1 MAELVFIGTGS
12 GKVSLNRF
20 HSSFLILTSRYNLLI
35 DAGDGISKALLTG
48 EINFSSIDGILIT
61 HLHPDHYTGL
71 AALIVQ
77 MKMCE
82 RKKHLDI
89 IINTELVNVIQK
101 FILNSYLFPER
112 MGFAIHYKSIIND
125 ELFNVNNEISF
136 IPRQNSH
143 LVPVS
148 GLEKYKLQSF
158 SCSSFLLNIEN
169 IKIHYTGDIGSKDD
183 LLLFS
188 DYTIDYLISEVTHI
202 QPNDILNSYP
212 NDALPPKIILTHIT
226 DEDINNLK
234 ELIVNL
240 QVDLKEKFILAFDGL
255 KITL

>member
-20 HSSFLILTSRYNLLI
+20 HSSFLISTSRYNLLI

-48 EINFSSIDGILIT
+48 EINFSSIDGILMT

-71 AALIVQ
+71 AALVVQ
-77 MKMCE
+77 MKMYE
-82 RKKHLDI
+82 RIKHLDI
-89 IINTELVNVIQK
+89 FINTELANDIQK

-112 MGFAIHYKSIIND
+112 MGFTINYKSINND

-143 LVPVS
+143 LAPVS
-148 GLEKYKLQSF
+148 GIEKYKLQSF

-169 IKIHYTGDIGSKDD
+169 INIHYTGDIGSKDD

-202 QPNDILNSYP
+202 QPEDILNSYP
-212 NDALPPKIILTHIT
+212 NYALLQKIILTHIT

-234 ELIVNL
+234 EFIVNL
-240 QVDLKEKFILAFDGL
+240 QDDLKEKFILAFDGL
-255 KITL
+255 KIAL

>member
-89 IINTELVNVIQK
+89 IINTEHVNVIQK

-136 IPRQNSH
+136 ISRQNSH

-169 IKIHYTGDIGSKDD
+169 IKIHYTGDIGSKND

-202 QPNDILNSYP
+202 QPNDILNSYS

>member
-202 QPNDILNSYP
+202 HPNDILNSYP
-212 NDALPPKIILTHIT
+212 NDALPQKIILTHIT
-226 DEDINNLK
+226 DEDVNNLK
-234 ELIVNL
+234 EFIVNL
-240 QVDLKEKFILAFDGL
+240 QVDLKEKYILAFDGL
-255 KITL
+255 KIVL

>member
-20 HSSFLILTSRYNLLI
+20 HSSFLISTSRYNLLI

-71 AALIVQ
+71 ATLIVQ

-89 IINTELVNVIQK
+89 FINTDLANVIQK
-101 FILNSYLFPER
+101 FIINSYLFPER
-112 MGFAIHYKSIIND
+112 MGFTINYKSYIND
-125 ELFNVNNEISF
+125 ELFKVNNEISF

-143 LVPVS
+143 LAPVS

-169 IKIHYTGDIGSKDD
+169 IRIHYTGDIGSKDD

-202 QPNDILNSYP
+202 HPNDILNSYP
-212 NDALPPKIILTHIT
+212 NDALPQKIILTHIT

-234 ELIVNL
+234 EFIVNL
-240 QVDLKEKFILAFDGL
+240 QVDTKEKYILAFDGL
-255 KITL
+255 KIVL